1 MILYVSVGLK
11 LNAGV
16 RNWRNFPFLLVFAIW
31 VEWAVLVLLCFD
43 ELFVQRLLTVFC
55 TRFGSFLVK
64 SVESFLQFRGLGFG
78 LVG

>member
-31 VEWAVLVLLCFD
+31 VKWAVLVL
-43 ELFVQRLLTVFC
+43 RLLTVFC
-55 TRFGSFLVK
+55 TGFGSFLVK
-64 SVESFLQFRGLGFG
+64 SVESFLQFSGLGFG